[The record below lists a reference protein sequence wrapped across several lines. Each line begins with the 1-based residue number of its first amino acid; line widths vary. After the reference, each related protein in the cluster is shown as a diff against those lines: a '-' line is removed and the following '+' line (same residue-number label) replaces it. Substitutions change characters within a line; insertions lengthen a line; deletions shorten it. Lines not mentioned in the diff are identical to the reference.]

1 MLYSLND
8 RHLEFRGDR
17 NFIAPSA
24 SVIGSVVIESNVSIW
39 FGVVIRGDCEI
50 ITLGEQSNIQDGAVL
65 HADPG
70 VPLTLGC
77 GVTVGHSAMLHG
89 CSVGDNSM
97 IGINAVVLNG
107 AEIGKNCIVGAN
119 ALIPQGKKIP
129 DGSMV
134 MGSPGKVV
142 RQLRDDEIENLKRM
156 AAAYVK
162 NGKNFL
168 NNLVNDPRNNLDET
182 QCP

>member
-8 RHLEFRGDR
+8 RHLTFRGDR

-24 SVIGSVVIESNVSIW
+24 SVIGSVIIENNVSIW
-39 FGVVIRGDCEI
+39 FSVVIRGDCEI
-50 ITLGEQSNIQDGAVL
+50 ITLGEESNIQDGAVL

-70 VPLTLGC
+70 IPLTLGR

-89 CSVGDNSM
+89 CTVGDYSM
-97 IGINAVVLNG
+97 VGINAVVLNG
-107 AEIGKNCIVGAN
+107 AKIGKNCIVGAN
-119 ALIPQGKKIP
+119 ALVPQGVEIP

-134 MGSPGKVV
+134 LGCPGKVV
-142 RQLRDDEIENLKRM
+142 RQLREEEIKNLEQM
-156 AAAYVK
+156 AAAYVN

-168 NNLVNDPRNNLDET
+168 NNLTSNPLE
-182 QCP
+182 